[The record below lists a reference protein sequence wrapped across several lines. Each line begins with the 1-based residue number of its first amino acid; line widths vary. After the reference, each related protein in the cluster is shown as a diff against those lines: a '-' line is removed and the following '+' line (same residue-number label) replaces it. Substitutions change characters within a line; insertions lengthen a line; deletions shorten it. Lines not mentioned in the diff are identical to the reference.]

1 MMSAAIMV
9 RSWLE
14 RSVKVAVESVLPA
27 MKALLKGQ
35 AG

>member
-9 RSWLE
+9 RSWPE
-14 RSVKVAVESVLPA
+14 RSVNVAVSVMPA